1 MRGVARLVVLV
12 LLAVAAASPAEGAR
26 RTPPTSKVRRPPRA
40 KRPPVR
46 ARRPVRTAAALSD
59 LAIARAGRLG
69 LRGDEAIDAAVERLM
84 DEARAHGIEVS
95 LSIGSIGGRR
105 RNITSRFA
113 FNQVEA
119 SGGLRLVTAAYALDA
134 LGPAHRFE
142 TALRA
147 DRRGNLYVGP
157 SLDPTLDA
165 AALAGA
171 VRAAGVTRIRGD
183 LHLAAGS
190 SLRPERV
197 AAALAE
203 AGVELAGAVT
213 SGSAPSSATTRHV
226 HRSAPLSLIAQQ
238 SLAGDPVDQELLAR
252 AANAV
257 QRTRAPLPDGAA
269 GIARFL
275 GARVRLRRFNREFAI
290 KSPTAGRGNTLS
302 SDQMLAVMR
311 FAANNPRT
319 ASLLDALP
327 ATSDGVAAATHRAGA
342 AVSRTGLVRS
352 GGRRSDV
359 AFAALVRAP
368 SAAER
373 PIAEAWLDALALTLA
388 RLEPR
393 APRPRAIDPAGWPAV
408 PRGKRAL
415 EANFGRP
422 GEYVVRHRLPIGPG
436 GRMQQVRI
444 NRKLIPVLEAAL
456 AEAAAKG
463 LVEHIET
470 FGGTFKLRSK
480 RRPDGTELQPRMY
493 STHAYGVSFDINP
506 DAEGGRVHPAL
517 GRLFEK
523 YGFVWGKYFAKNY
536 DPMHFQ
542 FVADY

>member
-1 MRGVARLVVLV
+1 MRGVARLVAFVL
-12 LLAVAAASPAEGAR
+12 LGLAVASPAGAAR
-26 RTPPTSKVRRPPRA
+26 RTAPTARVRRPARA
-40 KRPPVR
+40 KVATPRRVPRRVPRP
-46 ARRPVRTAAALSD
+46 AALAD
-59 LAIARAGRLG
+59 RAIASASRLG

-84 DEARAHGIEVS
+84 DDAKAHGLEVS
-95 LSIGSIGGRR
+95 LSVGALGGRN
-105 RNITSRFA
+105 RNVTSRFA

-142 TALRA
+142 TALA
-147 DRRGNLYVGP
+147 GDRRGNIYLAS

-165 AALAGA
+165 PAVAGA
-171 VRAAGVTRIRGD
+171 LRDAGVTRIRGD
-183 LHLAAGS
+183 LHLAPGS
-190 SLRPERV
+190 RLRHDRV
-197 AAALAE
+197 SAALAA

-213 SGSAPSSATTRHV
+213 TGEAPASAAIRAIHTSE
-226 HRSAPLSLIAQQ
+226 PLADIAAH
-238 SLAGDPVDQELLAR
+238 SMAGARIDQELLAR

-257 QRTRAPLPDGAA
+257 QKTSAPLPDGAA

-290 KSPTAGRGNTLS
+290 RDPSAHRGNTLS

-311 FAANNPRT
+311 FAAKNPRT
-319 ASLLDALP
+319 APLLDALGAGP
-327 ATSDGVAAATHRAGA
+327 DQRVVAATHRAGA
-342 AVSRTGLVRS
+342 AVSRTGIVRS
-352 GGRRSDV
+352 RGRKADLG
-359 AFAALVRAP
+359 FAVLARAP

-373 PIAEAWLDALALTLA
+373 PFAEAWLDALSLTLA

-393 APRPRAIDPAGWPAV
+393 APGPGHPAAWPAV
-408 PRGKRAL
+408 PRGKRQL
-415 EANFGRP
+415 EATFGRP
-422 GEYVVRHRLPIGPG
+422 GEYVIRHRLPIGPG

-456 AEAAAKG
+456 AEAAEKG
-463 LVEHIET
+463 LVRHIER
-470 FGGTFKLRSK
+470 FGGTFKLRTK
-480 RRPDGTELQPRMY
+480 RRPDGTELQPPVF
-493 STHAYGVSFDINP
+493 STHSYGVSFDINP
-506 DAEGGRVHPAL
+506 DVEGGKVHPEL

-523 YGFVWGKYFAKNY
+523 YGFVWGKNFAHNY